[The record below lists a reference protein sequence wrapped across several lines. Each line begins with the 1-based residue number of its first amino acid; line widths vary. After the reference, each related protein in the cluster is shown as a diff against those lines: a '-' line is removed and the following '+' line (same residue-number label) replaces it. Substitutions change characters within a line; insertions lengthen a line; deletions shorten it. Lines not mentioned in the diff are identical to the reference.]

1 MCSTRD
7 FLEVFV
13 PFFLLFTYLSA
24 IPADSCSGLFVDA
37 ETKEGHGQAAGSA
50 PL

>member
-7 FLEVFV
+7 FLEVLV